1 METSILQ
8 QALYPMVETIISDL
22 ENTIIA
28 MIPIIV
34 PVFAWL
40 VAIGFTVF
48 IITRLIKSAADN
60 REREL
65 FMQSDYYID
74 HQDDFDF

>member
-8 QALYPMVETIISDL
+8 QALEPMAQAVVTDLQATILSI
-22 ENTIIA
+22 
-28 MIPIIV
+28 IPIIV

-40 VAIGFTVF
+40 IAISVVIL
-48 IITRLIKSAADN
+48 IITNLIKSAADS
-60 REREL
+60 REREV

-74 HQDDFDF
+74 NQDKFDF